1 MLLVWIALAVLAVA
15 TGGFILLLYSPVV
28 VTVDTGTGQMGIRWL
43 ALLTYLRP
51 LPWAKGSRQLLLA
64 GIPIPLAALR
74 GSKKR
79 RRARGQPRAR
89 RRKHFPF
96 LFRLLR
102 GCFRDS
108 TIRRVLAL
116 QLVSLAGGVLR
127 SVELARWR
135 GSLSLPDPALNGM
148 LAGVLAQGDWGPGA
162 GIFVNFT
169 GENALQMEFRLHPDR
184 LAKALLGFLFRLPY
198 KAIYKQCLA
207 S

>member
-51 LPWAKGSRQLLLA
+51 LPWARGSRQLLLA

-79 RRARGQPRAR
+79 RRARGQPRTR

-135 GSLSLPDPALNGM
+135 GSRAFPDPALNGM

-162 GIFVNFT
+162 GIFVNFN
-169 GENALQMEFRLHPDR
+169 GENALQMEFRFHLDR

>member
-1 MLLVWIALAVLAVA
+1 MLIVWIALAALVVA
-15 TGGFILLLYSPVV
+15 AGGFILLLRSPVV
-28 VTVDTGTGQMGIRWL
+28 VTVDTASGQMGIRWL

-64 GIPIPLAALR
+64 GMPIPLAAPR

-79 RRARGQPRAR
+79 RRARVQPPGR
-89 RRKHFPF
+89 RRRQA
-96 LFRLLR
+96 LFVVRLLR

-108 TIRRVLAL
+108 AIRRALAP
-116 QLVSLAGGVLR
+116 QLASLAGGVLR
-127 SVELARWR
+127 SVELAGWR

-148 LAGVLAQGDWGPGA
+148 LAGVLAQGDWGARA

-169 GENALQMEFRLHPDR
+169 GENALQMEVRFYPGR

>member
-15 TGGFILLLYSPVV
+15 TGGFILLLYGPVV
-28 VTVDTGTGQMGIRWL
+28 VTVDTGTGQMRIRWL

-51 LPWAKGSRQLLLA
+51 LPWASGSRQLFLA

-79 RRARGQPRAR
+79 RRARGQPRT
-89 RRKHFPF
+89 RRKKRSYFP
-96 LFRLLR
+96 FRLLWR
-102 GCFRDS
+102 CFRDS

-135 GSLSLPDPALNGM
+135 GSLSFPDPALNGM
-148 LAGVLAQGDWGPGA
+148 LAGVLAQGDWAPEA
-162 GIFVNFT
+162 GIFVNFN
-169 GENALQMEFRLHPDR
+169 GENALQMEFRLHPDQ

-198 KAIYKQCLA
+198 KAIYKQCKA

>member
-1 MLLVWIALAVLAVA
+1 MLLVWIALAALVVA
-15 TGGFILLLYSPVV
+15 AGGFILLLRSPVV
-28 VTVDTGTGQMGIRWL
+28 VTVDTASGQMGIRWL

-64 GIPIPLAALR
+64 GMPIPLAA
-74 GSKKR
+74 
-79 RRARGQPRAR
+79 PR
-89 RRKHFPF
+89 RRKERKRAAVQPRRRRRRHASF
-96 LFRLLR
+96 LVRLLWR
-102 GCFRDS
+102 CFRDS
-108 TIRRVLAL
+108 AIRRVLAL

-135 GSLSLPDPALNGM
+135 GSLSFPDPALNGM
-148 LAGVLAQGDWGPGA
+148 LAGVLAQGDWGPGS

-169 GENALQMEFRLHPDR
+169 GENALQMEVRFYPGR

>member
-1 MLLVWIALAVLAVA
+1 MLLGWIALAVLVVA
-15 TGGFILLLYSPVV
+15 AGGFILLLRSPVV
-28 VTVDTGTGQMGIRWL
+28 VTVDTASGQMGIRWL
-43 ALLTYLRP
+43 TLLTYLRP
-51 LPWAKGSRQLLLA
+51 LPWARGSRQLCFA
-64 GIPIPLAALR
+64 GIPIPVAALW

-79 RRARGQPRAR
+79 RRDRVQPRTR
-89 RRKHFPF
+89 RRKRSPF
-96 LFRLLR
+96 LLRLLR

-148 LAGVLAQGDWGPGA
+148 LAGALARGDWGPGA

-169 GENALQMEFRLHPDR
+169 GENALQMEVRFYPGR

>member
-1 MLLVWIALAVLAVA
+1 MLLVWIALAALVVA
-15 TGGFILLLYSPVV
+15 AGGFILLLRSPVV
-28 VTVDTGTGQMGIRWL
+28 VTVDTASGQMGIRWL

-64 GIPIPLAALR
+64 GMPIPLAA
-74 GSKKR
+74 
-79 RRARGQPRAR
+79 PR
-89 RRKHFPF
+89 RRKERKRAAVRPRGRRRRHAPF
-96 LFRLLR
+96 VVRLLR

-108 TIRRVLAL
+108 AIRRAL
-116 QLVSLAGGVLR
+116 VPQLRSLLDGLLR

-148 LAGVLAQGDWGPGA
+148 LAGVLAQRDWGPGA

-169 GENALQMEFRLHPDR
+169 GENALQMEIRFHPDR